1 MDKSR
6 FFAFGCSYT
15 KWTDSPTW
23 ADFIGINFEKYH
35 NFGTPG
41 ACNTY
46 IMHKLIEADGMH
58 CFNPETDFVIVA
70 LTGFGRFTYLEMLP
84 NPHIDD
90 GRTYVWQ
97 THGDILFP
105 NDDHPTT
112 AKLIRDKVYNFPWA
126 AYDSWISF
134 KIIKELLTL
143 KGINHKIIMSINN
156 SHYIENTKELYLNH
170 KFDNIGAITPKIQE
184 IYNSLDVLETIDE
197 YRYANHEILYP
208 YDKNG
213 VHPNKQ
219 IYYDYCMKH
228 FPELITFKSK
238 DLLDTPDEIWK
249 TKFN

>member
-1 MDKSR
+1 MGKSR

-15 KWTDSPTW
+15 MWPDSPTW

-35 NFGTPG
+35 NFGRPG
-41 ACNTY
+41 ACNKY
-46 IMHKLIEADGMH
+46 IMHKLIEADELYE
-58 CFNPETDFVIVA
+58 FNPDTDFVMVA
-70 LTGFGRFTYLEMLP
+70 LTGFGRFSYLITPQDE
-84 NPHIDD
+84 NSI
-90 GRTYVWQ
+90 GEYNWQ

-143 KGINHKIIMSINN
+143 KGIKHKIIMSINN
-156 SHYIENTKELYLNH
+156 KHYIENAEELYLNH
-170 KFDNIGAITPKIQE
+170 KFDNIGVITPKIQE

-197 YRYANHEILYP
+197 YRLSNRETLYA
-208 YDKNG
+208 YDDNS

>member
-1 MDKSR
+1 MGKSR

-15 KWTDSPTW
+15 MWPDSPTW

-35 NFGTPG
+35 NFGRPG
-41 ACNTY
+41 ACNRY
-46 IMHKLIEADGMH
+46 ILHKLVEADSIH
-58 CFNPETDFVIVA
+58 SFNAETDFVMVA
-70 LTGFGRFTYLEMLP
+70 LTGFGRFSYLITPQDE
-84 NPHIDD
+84 NSI
-90 GRTYVWQ
+90 GEYNWQ

-105 NDDHPTT
+105 NDEHPTT

-170 KFDNIGAITPKIQE
+170 KFDNIGVITPKIQE

-197 YRYANHEILYP
+197 YRYANREILYP
-208 YDKNG
+208 YDENG